1 MRVRNALTS
10 IVVALFVGIGASG
23 CATQPVTTP
32 RAPVAPPVSQP
43 ADPVPTDTAAP
54 EPAPAAPS
62 PTVDPTPTTPAPT
75 TPADPT
81 PTPSAPESPTPEP
94 TPRALFERGDEGDDI
109 RAIQHRLLQLQ
120 WFEGPVTGTF
130 GPATQASVE
139 GFQAKRGL
147 PVTGA
152 IDAVTLER
160 LEAMTETPTHDEMYN
175 VLKPGPTILGPGAK
189 GDAVKDL
196 QARLRQIGWY
206 AGKVDGIFGDQTKS
220 GISGFQEKRGFPVT
234 GAVDQRTLDKV
245 HEMTRKPTSDELNNI
260 FPSAKPSSLRL
271 DERCTT
277 GRAICISK
285 KERKLAW
292 VVDGDV
298 KMIVDVRFGSEMTPT
313 REGTFS
319 VQWKS
324 RDHVSS
330 LYDTPM
336 PYALFFSGG
345 QAVHYSADFAA
356 RGYNGASH
364 GCVNVRDKAAVA
376 SLFDLAKVGDK
387 VIVYSD

>member
-1 MRVRNALTS
+1 MRVHNALTS
-10 IVVALFVGIGASG
+10 IVVALLVGIGASG

-32 RAPVAPPVSQP
+32 RAPAAPPTSQP
-43 ADPVPTDTAAP
+43 ASPIPQEDPATP
-54 EPAPAAPS
+54 EPSPVEPS
-62 PTVDPTPTTPAPT
+62 PSVEPSPTTPASPSPT
-75 TPADPT
+75 QSPSESPTAEPT
-81 PTPSAPESPTPEP
+81 PTPE
-94 TPRALFERGDEGDDI
+94 ALFERGDEGEAV

-120 WFEGPVTGTF
+120 WFEGPVTGTY

-152 IDAVTLER
+152 VDAATLER
-160 LEAMTETPTHDEMYN
+160 LEAMTKTPTHDEMYN
-175 VLKPGPTILGPGAK
+175 ILKPGPAILAPGAK

-206 AGKVDGIFGDQTKS
+206 AGKVDGIYGDQTKS

-298 KMIVDVRFGSEMTPT
+298 KMVVDVRFGSEMTPT

-364 GCVNVRDKAAVA
+364 GCVNVRDKGAVA
-376 SLFDLAKVGDK
+376 KLFDLAKVGDK

>member
-1 MRVRNALTS
+1 MRVHNALTS
-10 IVVALFVGIGASG
+10 IVVALLVGIGASG

-32 RAPVAPPVSQP
+32 RVPAAPPTSQP
-43 ADPVPTDTAAP
+43 AAPVPGDTATP
-54 EPAPAAPS
+54 EPSPAAPGPS
-62 PTVDPTPTTPAPT
+62 VEPSPTTPVSPSPT
-75 TPADPT
+75 PSEPQTPKAEPT
-81 PTPSAPESPTPEP
+81 PTPE
-94 TPRALFERGDEGDDI
+94 ALFERGDEGEDV

-120 WFEGPVTGTF
+120 WFEGPVTGTY

-152 IDAVTLER
+152 VDAATLER
-160 LEAMTETPTHDEMYN
+160 LEAMTKTPTRDEMYN
-175 VLKPGPTILGPGAK
+175 ILKAGPTILGPGAK

-206 AGKVDGIFGDQTKS
+206 AGKVDGIYGDQTKS

-234 GAVDQRTLDKV
+234 GALDQRTLDKV

-376 SLFDLAKVGDK
+376 RLFDLARVGDK